1 MSDVNNTDANSNDLP
16 GRSALPCIFDLCLQL
31 HRSGRISENSFTA
44 SLPGCIAC
52 GACATLCPESDI
64 TIEDREGERLL
75 RLGGKLVATVRMEKC
90 EGCHEYHVATI
101 LLEQVARLVDF
112 PKDVVDRKLCPGCKR
127 IAHAAKITGTEP
139 DFTKVRKRKKNS
151 GSGDAQ

>member
-31 HRSGRISENSFTA
+31 HRSGPDFPKTR
-44 SLPGCIAC
+44 SLHLFPGCIAC

-90 EGCHEYHVATI
+90 EGV
-101 LLEQVARLVDF
+101 
-112 PKDVVDRKLCPGCKR
+112 P
-127 IAHAAKITGTEP
+127 
-139 DFTKVRKRKKNS
+139 
-151 GSGDAQ
+151 